1 MKKILA
7 LALVVAS
14 LYGCGDEKQ
23 ELPLVSG
30 DVVGSPA
37 FQFPGSI
44 FRLKSKPSEEALS
57 KREWF
62 FERTDWS
69 PNRWSLWVAAN
80 VYSDARAPKDDREY
94 WNKGFGKAS
103 SAAERSKAET
113 EFLAQISKFVRENKV
128 DLEINY
134 LGYDSLPDSLVN
146 RNDNAHGFW
155 LTFNNEPCER
165 AFRLCIDN
173 YFVSP
178 AARTAGTGRLSF
190 KEWITPFLPQGDS
203 QKAQSQR
210 YVIDRLGGSAN
221 EASPFY
227 DWWPSMVFLVNPEGK
242 VVRAWL
248 PQKAEYANVRTVE
261 AAIVNDIGGPYK
273 SLKITDNMNSPGVP
287 HHGYYGK
294 YFIESGV
301 DKLLETFKL
310 IVEKK

>member
-1 MKKILA
+1 
-7 LALVVAS
+7 VV
-14 LYGCGDEKQ
+14 
-23 ELPLVSG
+23 
-30 DVVGSPA
+30 
-37 FQFPGSI
+37 
-44 FRLKSKPSEEALS
+44 
-57 KREWF
+57 

-155 LTFNNEPCER
+155 LTLTTNHAKGR
-165 AFRLCIDN
+165 SASASITILFRLLHEPLEPVAFHSRVDN
-173 YFVSP
+173 TIP
-178 AARTAGTGRLSF
+178 AS
-190 KEWITPFLPQGDS
+190 GDS

-210 YVIDRLGGSAN
+210 YVIDRLAARMKQARFTTGGHLWFS
-221 EASPFY
+221 
-227 DWWPSMVFLVNPEGK
+227 VNPEGK

-273 SLKITDNMNSPGVP
+273 SLKITDNMNSPCASSRGTTVN
-287 HHGYYGK
+287 
-294 YFIESGV
+294 ISSS
-301 DKLLETFKL
+301 LASTNC
-310 IVEKK
+310 